1 MGMIECPQ
9 CGEEISDQTKSCPHC
24 GFSVQV
30 ARLGRY
36 LEGRQKEHPKTYRVL
51 KFVFIVVIFG
61 FVFWLLAR
69 R

>member
-9 CGEEISDQTKSCPHC
+9 CGEEMSDQAKSCPQC
-24 GFSVQV
+24 GFSVGV

-36 LEGRQKEHPKTYRVL
+36 LERRQKEHPKAYRAL
-51 KFVFIVVIFG
+51 KFLFIVIIFSV
-61 FVFWLLAR
+61 VFWLLAR